1 MVIPEVSMSKF
12 IVGVMMLVV
21 IGMFAKGLEVLGPS
35 NTNYTIEYKGPKKT
49 TEQRWNTG
57 LRWMKERQDEQ

>member
-1 MVIPEVSMSKF
+1 
-12 IVGVMMLVV
+12 MMLVV

-35 NTNYTIEYKGPKKT
+35 NTNYTIEYKGPKKS